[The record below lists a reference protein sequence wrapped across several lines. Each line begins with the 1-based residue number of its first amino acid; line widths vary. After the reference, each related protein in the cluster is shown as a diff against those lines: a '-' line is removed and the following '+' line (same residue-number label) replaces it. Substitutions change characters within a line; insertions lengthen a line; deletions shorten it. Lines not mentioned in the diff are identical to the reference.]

1 MVEINLRYEGEL
13 RTTATHAPSGATLH
27 TDAPVDNC
35 GRGES
40 FSPTDLV
47 ATALGSCL
55 FTILGIKA
63 QQKGIALQG
72 GSVRVQKEMS
82 ADAPRR
88 IAPPDRRDR
97 GAAAG
102 GPSGPESP
110 RSRRARLPGPPQPAP
125 GHGEGGDVPL
135 GRVDF
140 RAARRDPR
148 FSANFRF
155 SGGEDGC

>member
-1 MVEINLRYEGEL
+1 MNDRNPEPESPKSMVEINLRYEGEL

-88 IAPPDRRDR
+88 IARLTVEIEVPLPEDHPDRKVLE
-97 GAAAG
+97 AAALAC
-102 GPSGPESP
+102 PVHHSLHPDMEK
-110 RSRRARLPGPPQPAP
+110 A
-125 GHGEGGDVPL
+125 VT
-135 GRVDF
+135 F
-140 RAARRDPR
+140 RWV
-148 FSANFRF
+148 
-155 SGGEDGC
+155 G